1 MRRQHMKMIYQ
12 IQSNTLDNTYG
23 SLHLRAM
30 KIDSMGRTMNKQPF
44 TDVEA
49 ERVAQVTG
57 LTFTDLRSAI
67 LKARELNKQLREEAA

>member
-1 MRRQHMKMIYQ
+1 MKMIYQ
-12 IQSNTLDNTYG
+12 IQRNKLDDTHG

-30 KIDSMGRTMNKQPF
+30 KIDSVGRRMQSQPF

-57 LTFTDLRSAI
+57 LTFTDLRGAG

>member
-1 MRRQHMKMIYQ
+1 MKAIYQ
-12 IQSNTLDNTYG
+12 IQSNKLDDTYG
-23 SLHLRAM
+23 SLHLRPM

-57 LTFTDLRSAI
+57 LTFTNLRSAVV
-67 LKARELNKQLREEAA
+67 KARELNKQLREERA